1 MLSLLITLHIIAAI
15 IWVGGMFFAH
25 LVLRPSAVET
35 LEPPLRLTLWNRVFK
50 RFFFWVWLSVILLPV
65 TGYIMLLLYFGG
77 FAGVGIH
84 IHIMQVTGLLM
95 IVIYAHLYFATYQK
109 FHNAVIMQNWSEG
122 GQLLTRIR
130 HTVTI
135 NLILGLL
142 TAMVA
147 TGGRYF

>member
-1 MLSLLITLHIIAAI
+1 MLSFLITLHIFAAI

-25 LVLRPSAVET
+25 LVLRPSAVEM
-35 LEPPLRLTLWNRVFK
+35 LEPPFRLRLWNRVFK
-50 RFFFWVWLSVILLPV
+50 RFFFWVWLSVVLLV
-65 TGYIMLLLYFGG
+65 ATGYTMLLVYFGG
-77 FAGVGIH
+77 FAGVGVH

-95 IVIYAHLYFATYQK
+95 IAIYGQLYFVTYQK
-109 FHNAVIMQNWSEG
+109 FQNAIVAENWPLG

-142 TAMVA
+142 TSMVA
-147 TGGRYF
+147 AGGRYF